1 MLGPSNTSSLV
12 TATAPNTK
20 TSELENKIPIH
31 DKYITTPKFN
41 TLTAKN
47 FTPRLKQAN
56 LVPKN
61 DFDKN

>member
-1 MLGPSNTSSLV
+1 M

-47 FTPRLKQAN
+47 FTPRLKQAS
-56 LVPKN
+56 LVTKN
-61 DFDKN
+61 DFHKN